1 MFLRGEV
8 DGEVIDCTNSDDVR
22 RWTEMAIELNP
33 REVMMYT
40 LDRETPAQNLTKVT
54 AAEMEQIAKP
64 LIEKGIKVQ
73 IRG

>member
-8 DGEVIDCTNSDDVR
+8 DGDVIDCTNPDDVR
-22 RWTEMAIELNP
+22 KWVEMAISLHP

-40 LDRETPAQNLTKVT
+40 LDRETPAQNLSKVT
-54 AAEMEQIAKP
+54 VEEMEEIARP
-64 LIEKGIKVQ
+64 LVEKGIKVQ

>member
-8 DGEVIDCTNSDDVR
+8 DGETIDCTKPEEARKWV
-22 RWTEMAIELNP
+22 EMAISLNP